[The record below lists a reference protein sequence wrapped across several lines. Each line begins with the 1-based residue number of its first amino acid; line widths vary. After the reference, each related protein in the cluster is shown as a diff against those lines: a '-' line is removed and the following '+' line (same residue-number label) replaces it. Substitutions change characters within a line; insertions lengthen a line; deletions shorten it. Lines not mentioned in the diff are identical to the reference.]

1 MHTAMN
7 KASENTGNLSRGFIL
22 DGWEIL
28 PLAGSLKKDGK
39 QLHLEPKVMDVLLCL
54 ARHQGE
60 VVSRDT
66 LLNEVWGK
74 VIVTDD
80 AINRCISEVRTI
92 LGDTERQ
99 RNYIRTIPRR
109 GYSLIVPIEPL
120 FPGEPAPLAG
130 DSDGIDESPAT
141 NNVNV
146 ATSGFF
152 NFSRPKVQR
161 TLLMIAGP
169 LVIMLLARN
178 VDLGRQ
184 SKIENEGVNAQ
195 PLPVVVDKS
204 ISAELAVAPLPLD
217 SIRSVAVLPFVNLSG
232 NPDHEY
238 FSDGLSEDLRNAL
251 MSATNLRVA
260 ARTSSMV
267 FKNKPMDV
275 RTIASQLNVDALLE
289 GTVRIDNERLRITT
303 QLTDARNGYS
313 IWATSYERSVEDKI
327 EIQTEIAKELAQQLA
342 PSLNNSSELMKGV
355 TSNVQAHDYYLL
367 GRHHWHERTAESLQL
382 AEEYFKQALSLDPD
396 YALAY
401 SGLADALM
409 FQTLYGDK
417 KMDEVKD
424 EAYAAILRSLELEP
438 DLAEAHASHG
448 MLLEQTA
455 KPKAARNAYRKAVE
469 LKPQYSM
476 AHMWLGSSW
485 LDSRNVKK
493 AHKHYKDALQLDPLH
508 PQIQTNY
515 AHSLTMQGYYDE
527 ALQVLSDFS
536 KVNPSDKFLKL
547 QLEARLSLGQY
558 DEVLNLA
565 VGHNFTGEYKPY
577 TNIYVLEA
585 LIQLQ
590 HIDKA
595 KRMVIDNGKLMDDW
609 QIALTNGSIAVVD
622 RDPDGLKAV
631 ADFMLSPEFD
641 VKHAMQGSC
650 TESFAYYMYALTDY
664 LRGNFEKAD
673 KAFDYYHEK
682 LSASDCLMN
691 QPELEIA
698 ALLYHAD
705 SKLQSNREDADALRM
720 LAEAQSILDSLAEQ
734 GWDTPNLGV
743 IRVAMNNFKSND
755 MQALAEVRQMVERG
769 WQPFGLMRS
778 SPLFDSFLSNETVA
792 TQLAPLERGF
802 DEMRAQCDSIGL
814 AKLGL

>member
-22 DGWEIL
+22 DGWEVL
-28 PLAGSLKKDGK
+28 PLAGSLKKGEK

-66 LLNEVWGK
+66 LLSEVWGK

-80 AINRCISEVRTI
+80 AINRCISEVRTV

-109 GYSLIVPIEPL
+109 GYSLIFPIEPL
-120 FPGEPAPLAG
+120 YEDEAVPG
-130 DSDGIDESPAT
+130 DSDEVSAESDELPID
-141 NNVNV
+141 NNVSPPRTGV
-146 ATSGFF
+146 
-152 NFSRPKVQR
+152 FSVFSPKVLR
-161 TLLMIAGP
+161 TLVVIAGP
-169 LVIMLLARN
+169 LLIMLLAKN
-178 VDLGRQ
+178 FDFGRQ
-184 SKIENEGVNAQ
+184 GKIENDGLTNDQA
-195 PLPVVVDKS
+195 LPVVVDHS
-204 ISAELAVAPLPLD
+204 ISGDLELAALPLD
-217 SIRSVAVLPFVNLSG
+217 RIRSVAVLPFVNLSG

-238 FSDGLSEDLRNAL
+238 FSDGLSEDIRNAL

-275 RTIASQLNVDALLE
+275 RTIATQLNVDALLE

-313 IWATSYERSVEDKI
+313 IWATSYERSVADKI

-342 PSLNNSSELMKGV
+342 PSLNNSSEFMKGV

-367 GRHHWHERTAESLQL
+367 GRHHWHERTADSLKL
-382 AEEYFKQALSLDPD
+382 AEEYFKQALNLDPE

-409 FQTLYGDK
+409 FQTLYGEK
-417 KMDEVKD
+417 KMDEIKD
-424 EAYAAILRSLELEP
+424 EAYTAILRSLELEP

-455 KPKAARNAYRKAVE
+455 RPEPARNAYRKAVE

-485 LDSRNVKK
+485 LDSRDVKK

-527 ALQVLSDFS
+527 ALQALSDFS
-536 KVNPSDKFLKL
+536 KVTPSEKFLKL
-547 QLEARLSLGQY
+547 QLEARLALGQY

-577 TNIYVLEA
+577 ANIYVLEA

-609 QIALTNGSIAVVD
+609 QIALTNGSISVVD
-622 RDPDGLKAV
+622 RDPEGLKAV
-631 ADFMLSPEFD
+631 ADFMLSEDFS
-641 VKHAMQGSC
+641 VKHAMQRSC

-664 LRGNFEKAD
+664 LQGQYEKAD

-682 LSASDCLMN
+682 LAASDCLMN
-691 QPELEIA
+691 EPELEIA
-698 ALLYHAD
+698 ALLYHSD

-720 LAEAQSILDSLAEQ
+720 LEEAESILHSLAEQ
-734 GWDTPNLGV
+734 GSGY
-743 IRVAMNNFKSND
+743 S
-755 MQALAEVRQMVERG
+755 
-769 WQPFGLMRS
+769 
-778 SPLFDSFLSNETVA
+778 
-792 TQLAPLERGF
+792 
-802 DEMRAQCDSIGL
+802 
-814 AKLGL
+814 